1 MMRSKTRIIR
11 YFTIETNNKNLQNM
25 KKSLL
30 VILCMTLS
38 FSIFAQE
45 AADKHLAKLPAV
57 DIQTLDGAVFN
68 TKDIQNDGK
77 PVIISLWATWC
88 KPCIAELLAI
98 ADEYEDWV
106 EETGVKLYAISI
118 DDAKTSAR
126 VAPFVNGKGWEYTVL
141 LDVNSDFKRAM
152 NVNDVPY
159 MCILNGDGE
168 IVWQHTSYAPG
179 SEEEV
184 YEVIKSLVKK

>member
-1 MMRSKTRIIR
+1 
-11 YFTIETNNKNLQNM
+11 M
-25 KKSLL
+25 KKTILL
-30 VILCMTLS
+30 AIALIACFALS
-38 FSIFAQE
+38 AQNAE
-45 AADKHLAKLPAV
+45 PAKDQHLAKLPAV
-57 DIQTLDGAVFN
+57 DIQTVDGKIFN

-77 PVIISLWATWC
+77 PIIVSLWATWC

-106 EETGVKLYAISI
+106 EETGVKLYAIAI

-126 VAPFVNGKGWEYTVL
+126 VAPFVNGKGWEYEVL

-159 MCILNGDGE
+159 MCILNGKGE
-168 IVWQHTSYAPG
+168 IVWQHTSYASG
-179 SEEEV
+179 SENEV
-184 YEVIKSLVKK
+184 YEIIKGLAAEK

>member
-1 MMRSKTRIIR
+1 
-11 YFTIETNNKNLQNM
+11 M
-25 KKSLL
+25 KKN
-30 VILCMTLS
+30 ILIIICMVLS
-38 FSIFAQE
+38 INLFAQE
-45 AADKHLAKLPAV
+45 AKDKHLAKLPAV
-57 DIQTLDGAVFN
+57 EIQDLNGNAFN

-77 PVIISLWATWC
+77 PIIISLWATWC

-126 VAPFVNGKGWEYTVL
+126 VAPFVKGKGWEYTVL

-152 NVNDVPY
+152 NVNDVPFL
-159 MCILNGDGE
+159 CILNGDGE
-168 IVWQHTSYAPG
+168 IVWQHTSYAQG

-184 YEVIKSLVKK
+184 FEIVKSLVKK

>member
-1 MMRSKTRIIR
+1 
-11 YFTIETNNKNLQNM
+11 M
-25 KKSLL
+25 KKLILL
-30 VILCMTLS
+30 VATLALCVSLG
-38 FSIFAQE
+38 AQE
-45 AADKHLAKLPAV
+45 VEKDKHLAKLPAV
-57 DIQTLDGAVFN
+57 DIQTLDGKVFN
-68 TKDIQNDGK
+68 TADIQNDGK
-77 PVIISLWATWC
+77 PMIISLWATWC

-106 EETGVKLYAISI
+106 EETGVKLFAISI
-118 DDAKTSAR
+118 DDAKTAAR
-126 VAPFVNGKGWEYTVL
+126 VAPFVNGKGWDYTVL

-159 MCILNGDGE
+159 MCILNGKGE

-184 YEVIKSLVKK
+184 YAVVKSLVKE